1 MMSNLIAAPEIMAT
15 AATDLAT
22 IGSDLRAAHTAAAT
36 QTTGV
41 LAAAEDEVSAAI
53 VALFSTH
60 GQGFQAVGAQAAA
73 FHAQFVQALHADAGA
88 YASTEA
94 ANAAMIFRPRSPLPN
109 IAVSVGG
116 HTLEFGTATASSDPG
131 SLAIAVG
138 TNSSA
143 EAGSFLAGQRDTAIA
158 VGAHSTADALYGNR
172 SVAFVLGT
180 GSHAFAG
187 PGGLHPASVLSTDCT
202 AVVLG
207 NGSSA
212 DASFGNHNIAAALGH
227 DLSATAV
234 GGNATNIVTPFG
246 TAEAQAVHTLG
257 NIFAAPPIT
266 PVPATLNPTFSGTP
280 SLLTKIENATVL
292 QALKIFFNLP
302 PVDHQL
308 VNLNSPL
315 MTLFADAPNI
325 PGLKLLLGNSPPTFL
340 PLLLGETV
348 QQTGYQGMPVV
359 QITPAHPDG
368 DYVVAIHGGA
378 GILPPLIFHWID
390 YSMMAF
396 QTGATIEVP
405 LYPLV
410 QQGGTAG
417 VIIPKMAGLIESEIT
432 AHGASHVSV
441 LGDSAGGT
449 IGLSSVEY
457 LVAHNETVP
466 GAMVLLSP
474 VVDLTFSNPA
484 IGSINSWLPP
494 TSTLKQIGQSW
505 VGGLPVTDYE
515 VSPLYGSLQ
524 GLPPT
529 TIYAG
534 SQDIAAPDLAI
545 LQQNAV
551 TQGAPISF
559 VLANGETHDWIPI
572 TPDGL
577 HYWPQIDRELGI

>member
-1 MMSNLIAAPEIMAT
+1 VAASA
-15 AATDLAT
+15 
-22 IGSDLRAAHTAAAT
+22 S
-36 QTTGV
+36 TTV
-41 LAAAEDEVSAAI
+41 VVAAAEDEVSAAI
-53 VALFSTH
+53 AALFSSH
-60 GQGFQAVGAQAAA
+60 GQQFQALSARAAA
-73 FHAQFVQALHADAGA
+73 FHTQFVRALNASADS
-88 YASTEA
+88 YAS
-94 ANAAMIFRPRSPLPN
+94 
-109 IAVSVGG
+109 
-116 HTLEFGTATASSDPG
+116 
-131 SLAIAVG
+131 
-138 TNSSA
+138 
-143 EAGSFLAGQRDTAIA
+143 
-158 VGAHSTADALYGNR
+158 
-172 SVAFVLGT
+172 
-180 GSHAFAG
+180 
-187 PGGLHPASVLSTDCT
+187 
-202 AVVLG
+202 
-207 NGSSA
+207 
-212 DASFGNHNIAAALGH
+212 
-227 DLSATAV
+227 
-234 GGNATNIVTPFG
+234 
-246 TAEAQAVHTLG
+246 AEAQAANALA
-257 NIFAAPPIT
+257 NIFAAPAIA
-266 PVPATLNPTFSGTP
+266 PVPATLHPTFSGTP
-280 SLLTKIENATVL
+280 SLLTKIVNATVL

-302 PVDHQL
+302 PVDHRL

-325 PGLKLLLGNSPPTFL
+325 PGLKLLLGNSPPAFL

-348 QQTGYQGMPVV
+348 QQTSYQGMPVV

-390 YSMMAF
+390 YSMMAS

-405 LYPLV
+405 IYPLV

-417 VIIPKMAGLIESEIT
+417 VIIPKIAGVIESEIT

-529 TIYAG
+529 SIYAG

-559 VLANGETHDWIPI
+559 VLATGETHDWIPV
-572 TPDGL
+572 TTDRL
-577 HYWPQIDRELGI
+577 HYWPQIYQELGI

>member
-1 MMSNLIAAPEIMAT
+1 
-15 AATDLAT
+15 
-22 IGSDLRAAHTAAAT
+22 
-36 QTTGV
+36 
-41 LAAAEDEVSAAI
+41 VS
-53 VALFSTH
+53 
-60 GQGFQAVGAQAAA
+60 
-73 FHAQFVQALHADAGA
+73 
-88 YASTEA
+88 
-94 ANAAMIFRPRSPLPN
+94 
-109 IAVSVGG
+109 
-116 HTLEFGTATASSDPG
+116 
-131 SLAIAVG
+131 
-138 TNSSA
+138 
-143 EAGSFLAGQRDTAIA
+143 
-158 VGAHSTADALYGNR
+158 
-172 SVAFVLGT
+172 
-180 GSHAFAG
+180 
-187 PGGLHPASVLSTDCT
+187 
-202 AVVLG
+202 
-207 NGSSA
+207 
-212 DASFGNHNIAAALGH
+212 
-227 DLSATAV
+227 
-234 GGNATNIVTPFG
+234 
-246 TAEAQAVHTLG
+246 
-257 NIFAAPPIT
+257 
-266 PVPATLNPTFSGTP
+266 
-280 SLLTKIENATVL
+280 
-292 QALKIFFNLP
+292 
-302 PVDHQL
+302 
-308 VNLNSPL
+308 LNSPL

-348 QQTGYQGMPVV
+348 QQTSYQGMPVV

-378 GILPPLIFHWID
+378 GFLPPLIFHWID

-405 LYPLV
+405 IYPLV
-410 QQGGTAG
+410 QQGATAG
-417 VIIPKMAGLIESEIT
+417 VIIPKIAGLIESEIT

-505 VGGLPVTDYE
+505 AGGLPVTDYE

-559 VLANGETHDWIPI
+559 VLATGETHDWIPV
-572 TPDGL
+572 TTDGL
-577 HYWPQIDRELGI
+577 HYWPQIDQELGI

>member
-1 MMSNLIAAPEIMAT
+1 MSYVIAAPEMMA
-15 AATDLAT
+15 AAAGDLAT
-22 IGSDLRAAHTAAAT
+22 IGSDLSAAHTAAAA
-36 QTTGV
+36 QTTGI
-41 LAAAEDEVSAAI
+41 LAAAEDEVSTAI
-53 VALFSTH
+53 AALFSAH
-60 GQGFQAVGAQAAA
+60 GQGLQALGAQAAA
-73 FHAQFVQALHADAGA
+73 FHAQFVQALNASAGS
-88 YASTEA
+88 YAS
-94 ANAAMIFRPRSPLPN
+94 
-109 IAVSVGG
+109 
-116 HTLEFGTATASSDPG
+116 
-131 SLAIAVG
+131 
-138 TNSSA
+138 
-143 EAGSFLAGQRDTAIA
+143 
-158 VGAHSTADALYGNR
+158 
-172 SVAFVLGT
+172 
-180 GSHAFAG
+180 
-187 PGGLHPASVLSTDCT
+187 
-202 AVVLG
+202 
-207 NGSSA
+207 
-212 DASFGNHNIAAALGH
+212 
-227 DLSATAV
+227 
-234 GGNATNIVTPFG
+234 
-246 TAEAQAVHTLG
+246 AEAQAANALA
-257 NIFAAPPIT
+257 NIFAAPAIT

-348 QQTGYQGMPVV
+348 QQTSYQGMPVV

-378 GILPPLIFHWID
+378 GFLPPLIFHWID

-405 LYPLV
+405 IYPLV
-410 QQGGTAG
+410 QQGATAG
-417 VIIPKMAGLIESEIT
+417 VIIPKIAGLIESEIT

-505 VGGLPVTDYE
+505 AGGLPVTDYE

-559 VLANGETHDWIPI
+559 VLATGETHDWIPV
-572 TPDGL
+572 TTDGL
-577 HYWPQIDRELGI
+577 HYWPQIDQELGA

>member
-1 MMSNLIAAPEIMAT
+1 MSNLIAAPEMMTT

-22 IGSDLRAAHTAAAT
+22 IGSDLSAAHMTAAT
-36 QTTGV
+36 QTTGI

-53 VALFSTH
+53 VALFSAH
-60 GQGFQAVGAQAAA
+60 GQGFQALGAQAAA
-73 FHAQFVQALHADAGA
+73 FHAQFVQALNAGA
-88 YASTEA
+88 GSYAS
-94 ANAAMIFRPRSPLPN
+94 
-109 IAVSVGG
+109 
-116 HTLEFGTATASSDPG
+116 
-131 SLAIAVG
+131 
-138 TNSSA
+138 
-143 EAGSFLAGQRDTAIA
+143 
-158 VGAHSTADALYGNR
+158 
-172 SVAFVLGT
+172 
-180 GSHAFAG
+180 
-187 PGGLHPASVLSTDCT
+187 
-202 AVVLG
+202 
-207 NGSSA
+207 
-212 DASFGNHNIAAALGH
+212 
-227 DLSATAV
+227 
-234 GGNATNIVTPFG
+234 
-246 TAEAQAVHTLG
+246 AEAQAVNTLG
-257 NIFAAPPIT
+257 NIIFAAPAIT
-266 PVPATLNPTFSGTP
+266 PVPATLNPTFSGMP

-315 MTLFADAPNI
+315 MTLFADAPKI
-325 PGLKLLLGNSPPTFL
+325 PGLKLLLGNSPPAFL

-348 QQTGYQGMPVV
+348 QQTSYQGMPVV
-359 QITPAHPDG
+359 QITPVHPDG

-378 GILPPLIFHWID
+378 GFLPPLILHWID

-405 LYPLV
+405 IYPLI

-417 VIIPKMAGLIESEIT
+417 VVIPKIAGLIESEIT

-441 LGDSAGGT
+441 FGDSAGGT

-484 IGSINSWLPP
+484 IGSVNSWLPP

-559 VLANGETHDWIPI
+559 VLANGETHDWIPV
-572 TPDGL
+572 TTDGL
-577 HYWPQIDRELGI
+577 HYWPQIDQELGI